1 MKIWG
6 KWKERKKF
14 RGEEREG
21 EEGKREAGTFIFS
34 GLFAFKWKFIKVDKY
49 MWEISA

>member
-1 MKIWG
+1 MVSEKREKSSEEG
-6 KWKERKKF
+6 
-14 RGEEREG
+14 RGRG

-49 MWEISA
+49 M